1 MKKWLIGIVSLVW
14 ALGLMSLSP
23 ATVNAQTGT
32 IDVWGN
38 TQNSYA
44 NIGLSDTD
52 PRDVVAN
59 VIQVVLGFLG
69 TIAVV
74 LIIVAGFQ
82 WMTAAGSEDKIA
94 KAKKI
99 MTAAVIG
106 LVIVLMA
113 YALSTFV
120 INAIISATNPSTAP
134 TKS

>member
-1 MKKWLIGIVSLVW
+1 MKKWLIGIMSLVW

-23 ATVNAQTGT
+23 ATVSAQTSSL
-32 IDVWGN
+32 DVWGN

-59 VIQVVLGFLG
+59 VIKVVLGFLG

-120 INAIISATNPSTAP
+120 INAIIGATNPSTAVP
-134 TKS
+134 D

>member
-1 MKKWLIGIVSLVW
+1 MKKWLIGIMSLVW

-23 ATVNAQTGT
+23 ATVNAQGSQGL
-32 IDVWGN
+32 DVWG
-38 TQNSYA
+38 SSSDAYDS
-44 NIGLSDTD
+44 IGLSTSD

-59 VIQVVLGFLG
+59 IIKVVLGFLG

-82 WMTAAGSEDKIA
+82 WMTAAGNEDKIG

-99 MTAAVIG
+99 MTAAVSG

-120 INAIISATNPSTAP
+120 IDAIIGATTA
-134 TKS
+134 TT

>member
-1 MKKWLIGIVSLVW
+1 MKKWLIGIMSLVW
-14 ALGLMSLSP
+14 ATSLISLSP
-23 ATVNAQTGT
+23 VTVNAQNL
-32 IDVWGN
+32 DVWGN
-38 TQNSYA
+38 AQNSYA
-44 NIGLSDTD
+44 EIGLSDTD

-120 INAIISATNPSTAP
+120 INAIIGATNPSTAVP
-134 TKS
+134 D

>member
-59 VIQVVLGFLG
+59 VIKVVLGFLG

-120 INAIISATNPSTAP
+120 INAIISATNPSTAVP
-134 TKS
+134 D

>member
-1 MKKWLIGIVSLVW
+1 MKKWLIGIMSLVW

-23 ATVNAQTGT
+23 ATVSAQTSSL
-32 IDVWGN
+32 DVWGN

-59 VIQVVLGFLG
+59 VIKVVLGFLG

-120 INAIISATNPSTAP
+120 IKAIISATNPSTALP
-134 TKS
+134 D

>member
-1 MKKWLIGIVSLVW
+1 MKKWLIGIMSLVW
-14 ALGLMSLSP
+14 ATSLISLSP
-23 ATVNAQTGT
+23 VTVNAQNL
-32 IDVWGN
+32 DVWGN

-59 VIQVVLGFLG
+59 VIKVVLGFLG

-99 MTAAVIG
+99 MTAAVID

-120 INAIISATNPSTAP
+120 INAIISATNPSTAVP
-134 TKS
+134 D

>member
-1 MKKWLIGIVSLVW
+1 MKKWLIGIMSLVW

-23 ATVNAQTGT
+23 ATVSAQTSSL
-32 IDVWGN
+32 DVWGN

-59 VIQVVLGFLG
+59 VIKVVLGFLG

-120 INAIISATNPSTAP
+120 INAIISATNPSTAVP
-134 TKS
+134 D

>member
-1 MKKWLIGIVSLVW
+1 MKKWLIGIMSLVW
-14 ALGLMSLSP
+14 ATSLISLSP
-23 ATVNAQTGT
+23 VTVNAQNL
-32 IDVWGN
+32 DVWGN

-59 VIQVVLGFLG
+59 VIKVVLGFLG

-120 INAIISATNPSTAP
+120 INAIISATNPSTAV
-134 TKS
+134 SD

>member
-1 MKKWLIGIVSLVW
+1 MKKWLIGIMSLVW
-14 ALGLMSLSP
+14 ATSLISLSP
-23 ATVNAQTGT
+23 VTVNAQNL
-32 IDVWGN
+32 DVWGN

-59 VIQVVLGFLG
+59 VIKVVLGFLG

-120 INAIISATNPSTAP
+120 IDAIIGATTA
-134 TKS
+134 TT